1 MSDVLSKK
9 IEVAGDLVG
18 VTNGKYDGLGLTI
31 ASYISCAFSAKTM
44 VIRHPDLESSLV
56 CFTGVHHTTGNIQ
69 Y

>member
-1 MSDVLSKK
+1 MLSKN

-18 VTNGKYDGLGLTI
+18 VTNGKYDGLGLTV
-31 ASYISCAFSAKTM
+31 ASHISCAFSAKTT
-44 VIRHPDLESSLV
+44 VIRHPNLESSVV